1 MCCNPCAASF
11 PREKTLRAAFNT
23 DLAALMH
30 TSVPENMV
38 PTRVVPAQW
47 SANWASS
54 WSRPLAT
61 NLSTMHCAM
70 AGKSCGQPGGCSMMP
85 GQRNGRQ
92 QTAVC
97 RAAGR
102 APLAG
107 RLEPNSHCTSTLMR
121 QLQTQTGNARVV
133 PISRQWPPGRAV
145 GSANACT
152 LPGRFE
158 IFRKT
163 LPQRV
168 ERHFRRGSKTLP
180 ERSETKRHF
189 RRGSPRK
196 PYFRGGPPAFCTQSA
211 RGGKTL
217 PERLPLCVP
226 RTRVEA
232 RHFRRG
238 SPFAFPERALTQTTP
253 AEGPP
258 KHRRRLFVFM
268 SSSRG
273 LAPPLQPGAPA

>member
-1 MCCNPCAASF
+1 
-11 PREKTLRAAFNT
+11 
-23 DLAALMH
+23 
-30 TSVPENMV
+30 
-38 PTRVVPAQW
+38 
-47 SANWASS
+47 
-54 WSRPLAT
+54 
-61 NLSTMHCAM
+61 
-70 AGKSCGQPGGCSMMP
+70 MMP

-107 RLEPNSHCTSTLMR
+107 RLEPNSHCTSTLLR
-121 QLQTQTGNARVV
+121 QLQTQTSNARVV

-168 ERHFRRGSKTLP
+168 ERHFRGGSKTLP
-180 ERSETKRHF
+180 ERSGTKRHF
-189 RRGSPRK
+189 RGGSKDTSGEARKHFRRGPRRKDTSGEVPLESPTS
-196 PYFRGGPPAFCTQSA
+196 GEVPPRFAPKA
-211 RGGKTL
+211 H
-217 PERLPLCVP
+217 
-226 RTRVEA
+226 VEE

-238 SPFAFPERALTQTTP
+238 SPFAFPERAWRQDTS
-253 AEGPP
+253 AE
-258 KHRRRLFVFM
+258 
-268 SSSRG
+268 
-273 LAPPLQPGAPA
+273 APPLRSQSAR